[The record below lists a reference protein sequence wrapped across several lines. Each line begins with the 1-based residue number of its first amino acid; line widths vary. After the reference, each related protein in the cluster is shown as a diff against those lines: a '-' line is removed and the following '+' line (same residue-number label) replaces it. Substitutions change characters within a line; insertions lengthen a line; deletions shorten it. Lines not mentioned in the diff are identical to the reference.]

1 MITYN
6 AQQKHGI
13 REFMRGGKKYVQ
25 TTDLSAAL
33 PDMMRLFSTLTLIP
47 GASIGY
53 HVHENET
60 ELFYFL
66 DGQGRVQDDGQFI
79 DVSAGDSMATFPGH
93 GHAVENTGDTDLVI
107 LAAIVKEPVGAR

>member
-1 MITYN
+1 MITRRD
-6 AQQKHGI
+6 QQKHGI

-25 TTDLSAAL
+25 TTELSAQL
-33 PDMMRLFSTLTLIP
+33 PENARLFNILKLIP

-66 DGQGRVQDDGQFI
+66 EGHGRVQDDDRFH
-79 DVSAGDSMATFPGH
+79 DVSAGDAMATFSGH

-107 LAAIVKEPVGAR
+107 LAAIVLD